1 MNCFIVLQFLI
12 MPPTEL
18 PVNPVLRLL
27 FGGMP
32 LVPEEA
38 FRTGIEDLAF
48 LLNNLEHGVVHGL
61 AADVARDLHPC
72 LNSTNSITAS
82 GEPGPPTGPW

>member
-1 MNCFIVLQFLI
+1 
-12 MPPTEL
+12 MPPAQPL
-18 PVNPVLRLL
+18 VNPVLRLL

-32 LVPEEA
+32 LVPEETL
-38 FRTGIEDLAF
+38 RTGIEDLAL
-48 LLNNLEHGVVHGL
+48 LLNDLEQGVIHGL
-61 AADVARDLHPC
+61 AADVTRDFHPC